1 MPILALMIV
10 IMPFEFN
17 PYLVL
22 AHSVLGFPQFTVIKL
37 LGLIGLG
44 WVVLELASGRARLRL
59 AEAPQIRAFGLYLTI
74 ALISA
79 LTRLAGL
86 LVVSNFLS
94 VCALMPLVLVAVRD
108 EQTLRTTVKTCV
120 FTMIVVY
127 VYAVR
132 QMGRYDGPLGVGLND
147 VNYFA
152 LMVAIVLPLPFA
164 YAGTASTRQSQILWS
179 LGGIA
184 LLAEIIQTGS
194 RGGFLA
200 LAAVAVVVGLRLS
213 RRPVLTVGGLVAAVI
228 VLAIVLPT
236 PLVSRLLA
244 TTDPAHGARSGVE
257 RSNEARMIALDAG
270 LRMIAEHPLTGVGSG
285 NFGLYKRVWAEAFP
299 EGPNLAHNTY
309 IELAAELGIPALTA
323 FLFVIWRAFRS
334 LRRAERM
341 AVKAGRETLAR
352 TAIGLQASFVGYL
365 VGAFF
370 LSAQYENFFW
380 LIVFLSVCIE
390 RIAASAAVPDVS
402 PEVVSAPVGLRWAR

>member
-1 MPILALMIV
+1 MPILVLMIA

-17 PYLVL
+17 PHLVL
-22 AHSVLGFPQFTVIKL
+22 AESMLGFPQFTAIKL
-37 LGLIGLG
+37 LGLVGLG
-44 WVVLELASGRARLRL
+44 WVVTELGAGRASLRL
-59 AEAPQIRAFGLYLTI
+59 GEAPQLRAFGLYLAI
-74 ALISA
+74 ALVSG
-79 LTRLAGL
+79 LTRAAGL
-86 LVVSNFLS
+86 LVVSNFLA
-94 VCALMPLVLVAVRD
+94 VCALMPIVLVAVRD
-108 EQTLRTTVKTCV
+108 EQKLRTIIKACV
-120 FTMIVVY
+120 VTMMVVY

-152 LMVAIVLPLPFA
+152 LMLVLVLPLPFA
-164 YAGTASTRQSQILWS
+164 YAGSAATRRSRILWS

-184 LLAEIIQTGS
+184 LLAQIIQTGS

-200 LAAVAVVVGLRLS
+200 LAAVALVVGLRLS
-213 RRPVLTVGGLVAAVI
+213 RRPVRTFGGQVAAVI
-228 VLAIVLPT
+228 VLALVLPT

-244 TTDPAHGARSGVE
+244 GEEATGIQ

-270 LRMIAEHPLTGVGSG
+270 LRMIAANPVMGVGSG
-285 NFGLYKRVWAEAFP
+285 NFGLYKQVWADAFP

-309 IELAAELGIPALTA
+309 IELAAELGLPALAA
-323 FLFVIWRAFRS
+323 FLFLIWRTFRS
-334 LRRAERM
+334 LRRAERR
-341 AVKAGRETLAR
+341 AVAAGRETVAR
-352 TAIGLQASFVGYL
+352 TAIAFQASLVGYL

-390 RIAASAAVPDVS
+390 RIAASAPVPHVS
-402 PEVVSAPVGLRWAR
+402 PATIAPGRVGLRWAR